1 MIRFAVKPLVS
12 IASVAT
18 LVSFGTMVGVQQF
31 GATPAAAAGNS
42 VALFSWGDNS
52 VGELGNGISS
62 PTPSGQP
69 APVLLPPGVTPTA
82 IAGGL
87 GPAPIAGSEPPSN
100 PAGFAIGS
108 DGNIYAWGDTFGP
121 AGNSDVPVVISLPSG
136 VTPEALSASLGTA
149 FVLGSDGHVYAWGDN
164 SLGLL
169 GNGST
174 TSSSTTPVQVSLPA
188 GVTATSIASGYLT
201 AYAMGSDG
209 HVYAWGDNFWG
220 DLGDGG
226 VSPQSCNN
234 PSIIIPLPCATTPV
248 QVSLPAGVTPTALAA
263 GAFTG
268 FVIGSDGH
276 LYAWGYNAYGQL
288 GNGQGGQST
297 TPVQVLLPAGV
308 TPTAITG
315 GDLTSYAIG
324 SDGHLYA
331 WGDNTNGQLGNSTMA
346 ESETPVQVPFPAG
359 VTPTAISGADVSAYA
374 IGSDG
379 NLYAW
384 GGDGSGQLGDGSTA
398 NETTPVKV
406 ALPSGSTVQT
416 LGPEPGADFSYAIV
430 SAPDVAPT
438 VTTQPSSQTVVSGT
452 AVSFVATASSIPTAT
467 EQWQS
472 SSDGGSTWSDI
483 SGATSPTY
491 SIAAVPN
498 SDNGVEFRALFT
510 NTLGSAATSAATL
523 TVVPASAPAIT
534 TQPVSQTVGLGTVVT
549 FSAAA
554 SGEPPP
560 SVQWQQSTDKGST
573 WNNISGATST
583 TYSVTASST
592 SFNGDE
598 FRAVF
603 TNASGS
609 AATNAATL
617 TFTPP
622 TASVVLPS
630 GGATVSNGIWLDAVA
645 TSTVGVASVSYEV
658 SGGPGSITDKVVSS
672 SQRWIYGYLGAWN
685 TADVPNGTY
694 TLQSVATD
702 TVGQSTTSAPVTV
715 TVDNLPLQ
723 TTVLVPSNGATLS
736 GTAAVLDA
744 SATGDAVV
752 TSVQFE
758 LSNAS
763 VTDEVIGTAAPSLY
777 GWFVKW
783 NSTAVANGTYT
794 LQSVATETG
803 GTTATSPGITVTV
816 QN

>member
-1 MIRFAVKPLVS
+1 
-12 IASVAT
+12 
-18 LVSFGTMVGVQQF
+18 
-31 GATPAAAAGNS
+31 
-42 VALFSWGDNS
+42 
-52 VGELGNGISS
+52 
-62 PTPSGQP
+62 
-69 APVLLPPGVTPTA
+69 
-82 IAGGL
+82 
-87 GPAPIAGSEPPSN
+87 
-100 PAGFAIGS
+100 
-108 DGNIYAWGDTFGP
+108 
-121 AGNSDVPVVISLPSG
+121 
-136 VTPEALSASLGTA
+136 
-149 FVLGSDGHVYAWGDN
+149 
-164 SLGLL
+164 
-169 GNGST
+169 
-174 TSSSTTPVQVSLPA
+174 
-188 GVTATSIASGYLT
+188 
-201 AYAMGSDG
+201 
-209 HVYAWGDNFWG
+209 
-220 DLGDGG
+220 
-226 VSPQSCNN
+226 
-234 PSIIIPLPCATTPV
+234 
-248 QVSLPAGVTPTALAA
+248 
-263 GAFTG
+263 
-268 FVIGSDGH
+268 
-276 LYAWGYNAYGQL
+276 
-288 GNGQGGQST
+288 
-297 TPVQVLLPAGV
+297 
-308 TPTAITG
+308 
-315 GDLTSYAIG
+315 
-324 SDGHLYA
+324 
-331 WGDNTNGQLGNSTMA
+331 
-346 ESETPVQVPFPAG
+346 
-359 VTPTAISGADVSAYA
+359 
-374 IGSDG
+374 
-379 NLYAW
+379 
-384 GGDGSGQLGDGSTA
+384 
-398 NETTPVKV
+398 
-406 ALPSGSTVQT
+406 
-416 LGPEPGADFSYAIV
+416 
-430 SAPDVAPT
+430 
-438 VTTQPSSQTVVSGT
+438 VSGT
-452 AVSFVATASSIPTAT
+452 AVSLVATASSIPTAT

-472 SSDGGSTWSDI
+472 SPDGGSTWSDI

-498 SDNGVEFRALFT
+498 SDNGVELRAVFT
-510 NTLGSAATSAATL
+510 NALGTAATNAATL

-534 TQPVSQTVGLGTVVT
+534 SQPVSQTVGLGTVVT

-554 SGEPPP
+554 SGEAPP
-560 SVQWQQSTDKGST
+560 SVQWQQSTDGGST
-573 WNNISGATST
+573 WNNIPGATST

-609 AATNAATL
+609 ATTNAATL

-723 TTVLVPSNGATLS
+723 TAVLVPSNGATLS
-736 GTAAVLDA
+736 GTKVLDA
-744 SATGDAVV
+744 SATGNAVI

-758 LSNAS
+758 LSNGS

-803 GTTATSPGITVTV
+803 GTTAPSPGISVTV